1 MPLCT
6 HCACPTD
13 SLYTVYNSPQNI
25 RLTVCPRCNQFADP
39 LIEHPSLLLFLDL
52 VLLKPRVFLHLL
64 FNRGSVPF
72 LSAAPSPT
80 VEEREAIRQ
89 RRLVDDLSLLLL
101 LSITAE
107 VVVRLLEYDS
117 LNTRRIGATVG
128 LVLLE
133 GVAQHL
139 ATFLLAL
146 VALQVRKWDKIST
159 KQLQA
164 QPLGLQDGRQQ
175 YFLPILIPITLLYT
189 ALLPLLF
196 QLLLYPWTT
205 PVIPHHSPA
214 SILSTLPLPSS
225 WTSSPAITGLDQ
237 HLSSQWA
244 QTDKIWAGTRL
255 LGGMSAG
262 FGLRVLLP
270 TKPWETTGIVLAGWV
285 AAGLVGAVG
294 KEVLQG

>member
-6 HCACPTD
+6 HCACPVDT
-13 SLYTVYNSPQNI
+13 LYTVYNSQQNI
-25 RLTVCPRCNQFADP
+25 RLAVCPRCNQFADP

-72 LSAAPSPT
+72 LSAAPNPPE
-80 VEEREAIRQ
+80 EEREAIR
-89 RRLVDDLSLLLL
+89 RGWLVDDLSLLLL

-107 VVVRLLEYDS
+107 VLVRLLGLED
-117 LNTRRIGATVG
+117 LDAEKVGETVG
-128 LVLLE
+128 LVLRE

-139 ATFLLAL
+139 ATLGLAL
-146 VALQVRKWDKIST
+146 AALKVRSWDSVPL
-159 KQLQA
+159 KQLRA
-164 QPLGLQDGRQQ
+164 QPLEIQDGRQR
-175 YFLPILIPITLLYT
+175 YFSPILIPITLLYT

-196 QLLLYPWTT
+196 QLFLYPWTN
-205 PVIPHHSPA
+205 PVTTHVPPTSL
-214 SILSTLPLPSS
+214 LSTLPILGS
-225 WTSSPAITGLDQ
+225 WAPSPAITAFDK
-237 HLSSQWA
+237 HLSLQWA

-285 AAGLVGAVG
+285 AAGLVGAFG
-294 KEVLQG
+294 KELLQG